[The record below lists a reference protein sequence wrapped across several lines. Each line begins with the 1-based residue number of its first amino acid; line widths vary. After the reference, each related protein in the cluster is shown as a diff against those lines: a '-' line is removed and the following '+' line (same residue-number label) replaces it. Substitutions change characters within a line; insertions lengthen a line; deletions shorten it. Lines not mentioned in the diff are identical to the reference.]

1 MDYLITFKVVS
12 IIVLFFFSGFFSC
25 SEATLFSLTPL
36 HLHKMQEER
45 FPFISSIHKL
55 LNYPKR
61 LLITLIVGNELVNV
75 ALSVLSASLFI
86 QWLGVSGPF
95 VSIAVTTAML
105 LIFGEAV
112 PKTFGVTFP
121 IRLSFVVAPFI
132 VLISWLERPVVWT
145 LETVSSR
152 IVSCFPGTSLR
163 ERIALTEDEFK
174 TLVDTGEQEGAIEA
188 SERVLIHRVFELGD
202 TPVSDVMVPR
212 VDMFCLPSSLSV
224 EEMEKEII
232 GARHGRIPIYGT
244 DRDHIVGILFAKD
257 LLQYISEGIKT
268 IQIETLLRKAY
279 FVPEARSAALV
290 LQDFQARG
298 IQIAVVVD
306 EYGGVSGLV
315 TLEDILQGLFEDSYG
330 EHGVKTVLWQR
341 IDDKIF
347 LVSGKMSVMEFNRLT
362 GRDFPS
368 DDFDTVGGFVFHLF
382 GKLPS
387 KGEIVRYDDY
397 VFRVEKMSGTRIMTL
412 RAEKRG
418 KPNHE

>member
-1 MDYLITFKVVS
+1 
-12 IIVLFFFSGFFSC
+12 
-25 SEATLFSLTPL
+25 
-36 HLHKMQEER
+36 MQEER